1 MLESKEGKLA
11 FKFVLTAAGKRELIN
26 AEHSG
31 TARVKLSRVG
41 FGSGQYQ
48 PTTAQ
53 TEMVNKFKDI
63 TAVGGQNVGDNI
75 IHISATDQSADEYS
89 LYEVGIYTDTGI
101 LFAIYSQDKPILVK
115 VKECGALLAMDL
127 AITEGDPGKIDFGSA
142 QFSNPPA
149 TTVTAG
155 VVKLATNEEAKL
167 GLSGEKVITAT
178 NLGSIFA
185 NYADE
190 SGIGY
195 LKLPG
200 NRLMQFGKCKFNP
213 EGQRITFPVAF
224 NERVEFATATAQN
237 LNLAV
242 YFWLQNISKENAI
255 FLHNGN
261 GEAEGY
267 WFAVGR

>member
-1 MLESKEGKLA
+1 MA
-11 FKFVLTAAGKRELIN
+11 FKFVLTTAGKKELIN

-41 FGSGQYQ
+41 FGSGTYT
-48 PTTAQ
+48 PTPAQ
-53 TEMVNKFKDI
+53 SEMLHKFKDI

-75 IHISATDQSADEYS
+75 VHIQATDQSADEYT
-89 LYEVGIYTDTGI
+89 LYEVGIYTDTGT

-155 VVKLATNEEAKL
+155 VVKLATNQEAKL
-167 GLSGEKVITAT
+167 GLSSDKVITAA
-178 NLGSIFA
+178 NLGSLFA

-190 SGIGY
+190 SGLGY
-195 LKLPG
+195 LRLPG
-200 NRLMQFGKCKFNP
+200 NRLLQFGKSKFDP
-213 EGQRITFPVAF
+213 DGQKIVFPIAF
-224 NERVEFATATAQN
+224 EEQLEFAAATAKD
-237 LNLAV
+237 LNFAI
-242 YFWLQNISKENAI
+242 YFWLQNAQKENAT

-261 GEAEGY
+261 GAAEGY